1 MVRLRFISLALG
13 NTFLV
18 KSPWISALFWVAI
31 VRDVRFPLFAM
42 IGLAVADGIAWAL
55 GVDEEIKRSGALRNN
70 AIFASLAVAW
80 LMTASGRPLEVQ
92 LAIEVCAAAGASII
106 AAAFVRGLRDT
117 ILPPLGWG
125 FYIVAGVLFAL
136 FSAWTQSAFVA
147 TVDWPRPNDAVSWIE
162 SFFRSLGMMLFLP
175 KVEVGVLVFVA
186 VLLWSRLM
194 VLSGAIGWL
203 CGVGTGLLLEQMGL
217 SYLWLLAAHNYFL
230 AAMLLASVLFLPGRS
245 LVVIAIIAGIGAAVL
260 SAYFQYLLPG
270 SSYAFLPVPAALT
283 VWLGVGALLLSTDG
297 AVVRR
302 NLASDIPPEL
312 AWWNSAYQNER
323 FGHGEPLFTVPL
335 LGPVQITQGFDG
347 QLSHVGRWRH
357 ALDFQRPPAPVDG
370 IEGATIWEAPVYA
383 PAAGY
388 VESMRS
394 DVADN
399 PLGVSNF
406 AEMWGNYIII
416 RMDAGGWL
424 LLAHL
429 RQRSIAVTAGA
440 RVEIGTYLALVGNS
454 GRSPTSHL
462 HLHAQVAP
470 GLSAPTRSFRL
481 ANFLSAPETATNE
494 FRQWHATMPPLS
506 GMIICGAQVNPRTH
520 EAATSTAP
528 GITVWRVESTGRI
541 PRGFN
546 RYESGAAVRVR
557 IFLDEFG
564 RHVFRSLPGGLLVT
578 ATDPDAWRVV
588 ETRALKCPLLRLM
601 ALGVSCVPYA
611 AFPGMSWR
619 EPVPLPP
626 FGAGAW
632 WELLRAPYR
641 KQPFSFLS
649 CLCVDSP
656 DDARKKLTIDT
667 KPLVPSSRLPTR
679 IVVDV
684 ERLRGPVRLEAHFE
698 SGILT
703 FNILSFEPG
712 LPFERRDKQRG

>member
-13 NTFLV
+13 STFLV
-18 KSPWISALFWVAI
+18 KSPWIAALFWLALF
-31 VRDVRFPLFAM
+31 RDGRFPIFAM
-42 IGLAVADGIAWAL
+42 IGLAIADGVAWAL
-55 GVDEEIKRSGALRNN
+55 SVDEEVKRSGALRNN

-92 LAIEVCAAAGASII
+92 LAVEVGAAAAASLI
-106 AAAFVRGLRDT
+106 AAAFVRGLRDS

-136 FSAWTQSAFVA
+136 FATWTQSALVA
-147 TVDWPRPNDAVSWIE
+147 TVHWPRPDDALSWVE
-162 SFFRSLGMMLFLP
+162 SFFLSMGMMLFLP

-186 VLLWSRLM
+186 ILLWSRLM
-194 VLSGAIGWL
+194 LLTGVIGWI
-203 CGVGTGLLLEQMGL
+203 CGVGVGLLLEQLGL

-245 LVVIAIIAGIGAAVL
+245 LVVIAVTAGVGASVL

-283 VWLGVGALLLSTDG
+283 VWLGVGALLLSSDG
-297 AVVRR
+297 VLVRR
-302 NLASDIPPEL
+302 NLTSNIPPEL
-312 AWWNSAYQNER
+312 AWWNAVYLNER
-323 FGHGEPLFTVPL
+323 FGHGEPLFTIPL

-347 QLSHVGRWRH
+347 ELSHVGRWRY
-357 ALDFQRPPAPVDG
+357 ALDFQRPLASAG
-370 IEGATIWEAPVYA
+370 GAEGATIWEAPVYA

-394 DVADN
+394 DVPDN

-406 AEMWGNYIII
+406 AEMWGNYVII
-416 RMDAGGWL
+416 RLDTGGWL

-429 RQRSIAVTAGA
+429 RQRSVVVLAGA

-454 GRSPTSHL
+454 GRSPTPHL
-462 HLHAQVAP
+462 HVHAQLAP
-470 GLSAPTRSFRL
+470 GLSSSTRPFRL
-481 ANFLSAPETATNE
+481 ANFLSALDAAPDE
-494 FRQWHATMPPLS
+494 FRQWHAATPPPG
-506 GMIICGAQVNPRTH
+506 GMVICGAQVNPRAH
-520 EAATSTAP
+520 EAATSMAP
-528 GITVWRVESTGRI
+528 GTTVWRVDSTGRL

-557 IFLDEFG
+557 VFLDEFG
-564 RHVFRSLPGGLLVT
+564 RHVFRSLPGGVLVT
-578 ATDPDAWRVV
+578 STDPDAWRVV
-588 ETRALKCPLLRLM
+588 EMRDVECPLLRLM
-601 ALGVSCVPYA
+601 ALGASCIPYA
-611 AFPGMSWR
+611 AFPGMTWT

-626 FGAGAW
+626 YGLGAW

-649 CLCVDSP
+649 CTCAAVPNDNNK
-656 DDARKKLTIDT
+656 ALTIET
-667 KPLVPSSRLPTR
+667 KPIVPSRRLPNR
-679 IVVDV
+679 IIVQV

-698 SGILT
+698 SGVIT
-703 FNILSFEPG
+703 FNMFSFEPG
-712 LPFERRDKQRG
+712 LPFERRDMPRG